1 MAAVRGEV
9 AREGP
14 AWARWQLGSGK
25 AVATVAVVGK
35 VRAAMEGAAVKE
47 SVEAAEG
54 KVEAAM
60 AAAMGPEVI
69 VEALMS
75 GGGAVEMA
83 VVKAARAEAARA
95 EMASAAEETVWA
107 WMEEAVMG
115 VEAIESRAVVVLV
128 AAAVEQGA
136 TVKEGAATMAALVAA
151 VRVVAK

>member
-1 MAAVRGEV
+1 MGA
-9 AREGP
+9 
-14 AWARWQLGSGK
+14 L
-25 AVATVAVVGK
+25 ATRFGQGCGDCVAVVGK

-60 AAAMGPEVI
+60 AATMGPEVI

>member
-1 MAAVRGEV
+1 MGA
-9 AREGP
+9 
-14 AWARWQLGSGK
+14 L
-25 AVATVAVVGK
+25 ATRFGQGCGDCVAVVGK

>member
-1 MAAVRGEV
+1 M
-9 AREGP
+9 
-14 AWARWQLGSGK
+14 
-25 AVATVAVVGK
+25 ATVAVVGK

>member
-1 MAAVRGEV
+1 
-9 AREGP
+9 
-14 AWARWQLGSGK
+14 
-25 AVATVAVVGK
+25 
-35 VRAAMEGAAVKE
+35 
-47 SVEAAEG
+47 
-54 KVEAAM
+54 
-60 AAAMGPEVI
+60 
-69 VEALMS
+69 
-75 GGGAVEMA
+75 MA

>member
-1 MAAVRGEV
+1 MG
-9 AREGP
+9 G
-14 AWARWQLGSGK
+14 WQLGSGK

>member
-1 MAAVRGEV
+1 MG
-9 AREGP
+9 G
-14 AWARWQLGSGK
+14 WQLGSGK

-75 GGGAVEMA
+75 G
-83 VVKAARAEAARA
+83 
-95 EMASAAEETVWA
+95 
-107 WMEEAVMG
+107 
-115 VEAIESRAVVVLV
+115 
-128 AAAVEQGA
+128 
-136 TVKEGAATMAALVAA
+136 
-151 VRVVAK
+151 